1 MPVARFD
8 LLRIRYLI
16 CKLVWIAITCVHLHP
31 TAMHHSFSSNFD
43 PLIPTKP
50 VVNTPRII

>member
-8 LLRIRYLI
+8 LLRIRYLF

-31 TAMHHSFSSNFD
+31 YSYAS
-43 PLIPTKP
+43 LVLLKL
-50 VVNTPRII
+50 